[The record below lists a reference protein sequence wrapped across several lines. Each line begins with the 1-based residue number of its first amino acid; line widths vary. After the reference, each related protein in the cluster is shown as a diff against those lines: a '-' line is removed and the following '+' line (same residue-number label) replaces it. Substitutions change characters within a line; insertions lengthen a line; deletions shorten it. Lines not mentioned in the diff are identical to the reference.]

1 MTIMKDSVDVNP
13 GAGTAVGPLAAAP
26 TRPRPERRGAT
37 GRLKAMIG
45 PVVVFGL
52 VIGLWYFVTY
62 VVLEPDLRYEFPAPH
77 QVIHDGFVNS
87 YNRGQLLHALLRTAE
102 VTFAGLLISM
112 VLGTLSAVLMVQAK
126 WLENS
131 LYPWAIMLQTVPV
144 LAIIPLI
151 SFWFGYGLESRIIV
165 CVLIS
170 FFPIV
175 SNTVFGLQAADRGS
189 HELFTLHKASRLT
202 RLIKLQLPA
211 ALPAMFTGYR
221 VSAGLSVIGAIV
233 GEIYFKQG
241 VAGLGTLFSGYL
253 AQLDFAPLFAGV
265 LLSSLLGIA
274 VFLLFSWLNTLVVG
288 RWYRANRG

>member
-1 MTIMKDSVDVNP
+1 MTTVEKSVETGP
-13 GAGTAVGPLAAAP
+13 ATAVVGPVLAAP
-26 TRPRPERRGAT
+26 TRAKERRGTRA
-37 GRLKAMIG
+37 RLMGLIG
-45 PVVVFGL
+45 PTVVFGI
-52 VIGLWYFVTY
+52 VIGIWYFVTY
-62 VVLEPDLRYEFPAPH
+62 VVLEPDLRYEFPPPH
-77 QVIHDGFVNS
+77 QVIHDGFVNG
-87 YNRGQLLHALLRTAE
+87 YNRSQLLHALLRTAE
-102 VTFAGLLISM
+102 VTFVGLAISM
-112 VLGTLSAVLMVQAK
+112 VLGTLSAVIMVQTK
-126 WLENS
+126 WLENA
-131 LYPWAIMLQTVPV
+131 LFPWAIMLQTVPV

-189 HELFTLHKASRLT
+189 HELFTLHKAGRLT
-202 RLIKLQLPA
+202 RLLKLQLPA

-221 VSAGLSVIGAIV
+221 VAAGLSVIGAIV

-253 AQLDFAPLFAGV
+253 ARLDFAPLFAGV

-274 VFLLFSWLNTLVVG
+274 VFGVFSWLNTLVVG
-288 RWYRANRG
+288 RWYQANRG

>member
-1 MTIMKDSVDVNP
+1 MTTTQEPVAVDPGVTQAPGSV
-13 GAGTAVGPLAAAP
+13 LAP
-26 TRPRPERRGAT
+26 PVRSRERRGP
-37 GRLKAMIG
+37 KARVQGMIG
-45 PVVVFGL
+45 PTVVFGV
-52 VIGLWYFVTY
+52 VIGIWYFVTY
-62 VVLEPDLRYEFPAPH
+62 VVLEADLRYEFPPPD
-77 QVIHDGFVNS
+77 QVIHDGFINS
-87 YNRGQLLHALLRTAE
+87 YNRSQLLHALLRTAE
-102 VTFAGLLISM
+102 VTFVGLAISM
-112 VLGTLSAVLMVQAK
+112 VLGTLSAVIMVQAK

-151 SFWFGYGLESRIIV
+151 SFWFGYGLQSRIIV

-189 HELFTLHKASRLT
+189 HELFTLHKAGRLT

-253 AQLDFAPLFAGV
+253 ARLDFAPLFAGV

-274 VFLLFSWLNTLVVG
+274 VFLLFSWLNNLVVG

>member
-1 MTIMKDSVDVNP
+1 MTTTQDPVAVDPGIAQAPGSVLLP
-13 GAGTAVGPLAAAP
+13 ATQRRGLTARLISLVGP
-26 TRPRPERRGAT
+26 T
-37 GRLKAMIG
+37 
-45 PVVVFGL
+45 VVFGI
-52 VIGLWYFVTY
+52 VIGVWYFVSY
-62 VVLEPDLRYEFPAPH
+62 VVLEKDLRYEFPPPH

-87 YNRGQLLHALLRTAE
+87 YNRSQLLHGLLRTAE
-102 VTFAGLLISM
+102 VTFVGLLIAM
-112 VLGTLSAVLMVQAK
+112 VLGTLSAVIMVQAE

-144 LAIIPLI
+144 LAIIPMI

-189 HELFTLHKASRLT
+189 HELFTLHKAGRLT
-202 RLIKLQLPA
+202 RLVKLQLPA

-221 VSAGLSVIGAIV
+221 VAAGLSVIGAIV
-233 GEIYFKQG
+233 GELYFKQG

-265 LLSSLLGIA
+265 LLSSLLGIF
-274 VFLLFSWLNTLVVG
+274 VFLLFSWLNNLVVG